1 MRSRNRIGMTPRL
14 DLRVITGDGELAG
27 DLTAIPSDEAVL
39 VERLKKAGREIAA
52 LKGQIAR
59 LVAVD
64 PNADTV
70 TALLQHWQKT
80 CGHPR
85 AKIPL
90 DGVRADAIR
99 KMLKAKYTPE
109 QLRAVIDAAAEQPW
123 MGDYGQRHP
132 TPGEGR
138 KRRDELTLICRDE
151 KHVEDLLRLG
161 TGANTLRE
169 YRRFLHRLVQ
179 EHPRLITALALLAA
193 REPVRGEVLA
203 SAAMW
208 AKTQVQVQVT
218 PCP

>member
-1 MRSRNRIGMTPRL
+1 VTGAPN
-14 DLRVITGDGELAG
+14 LRVITGEGEIAE

-59 LVAVD
+59 LAAAD
-64 PNADTV
+64 PNAETV

-90 DGVRADAIR
+90 DGVRADAAR

-109 QLRAVIDAAAEQPW
+109 QLRFVIDVAAEQPW
-123 MGDYGQRHP
+123 MGDYGQRF
-132 TPGEGR
+132 TEPGDGR
-138 KRRDELTLICRDE
+138 KRRDELTLLFRDE
-151 KHVEDLLRLG
+151 KHVEDLIRLG

-169 YRRFLHRLVQ
+169 YRRFVHRLVQ
-179 EHPRLITALALLAA
+179 EHPKLVTALALLAA

-208 AKTQVQVQVT
+208 AKGEVT
-218 PCP
+218 RNADHR